1 MPTISKQQPMR
12 PAEIDLV
19 DQVNTNTGDIETNR
33 KNLAQEVTDRT
44 NADTALGNRITQE
57 TNRATEAEKANADAI
72 AKETEDRTNADTEI
86 NAKFPVTTDNIAD
99 GAVTTTKIGDAQ
111 ITTAK
116 IADLQVNNAKLASN
130 AVSTDRILD
139 KAVTSA
145 KLEQDVQNKLTLV
158 ESFPTLTYGES
169 DATTVSANS
178 NVLVDITFPSP
189 LTEAPNVYC
198 MARSTVCIECNV
210 EQVTNSQ
217 VSIRLYNNTTGDAES
232 VSIDWLAISGR

>member
-1 MPTISKQQPMR
+1 MR

-19 DQVNTNTGDIETNR
+19 EQTNTNTNDIETNK
-33 KNLAQEVTDRT
+33 KNIV
-44 NADTALGNRITQE
+44 QE
-57 TNRATEAEKANADAI
+57 TNRATEAENTLTQNLTNEITRAQNAEKANSDAI
-72 AKETEDRTNADTEI
+72 VKETEDRTNADAEI

-99 GAVTTTKIGDAQ
+99 GAVTT
-111 ITTAK
+111 
-116 IADLQVNNAKLASN
+116 
-130 AVSTDRILD
+130 
-139 KAVTSA
+139 A
-145 KLEQDVQNKLTLV
+145 KLEQDVQDKLTLV

-169 DATTVSANS
+169 EATTVSANS

-210 EQVTNSQ
+210 EQVTNAQ
-217 VSIRLYNNTTGDAES
+217 VSIRLYNNTTSDAES